1 MTDEPDHLKEIAER
15 VRAQVAELESQM
27 SRIDAIEAE
36 AESMDRMVRVRVNAN
51 GMVLGIQLHQAT
63 ARMDRGRL
71 GTLIAETAQAAAY
84 RASDAAHQFFEGLL
98 ATRAELQQAAEAIHP
113 EARQMFSSHLPAP
126 HSSPSPS
133 HCPPAKS
140 PVVYPTQ
147 QPPQRYAALDDEDAH
162 YERFNQNP
170 FGRS

>member
-15 VRAQVAELESQM
+15 VRTQMAELESQM
-27 SRIDAIEAE
+27 GKVEALEAE
-36 AESMDRMVRVRVNAN
+36 AESIDRMVRVRVNAN

-71 GTLIAETAQAAAY
+71 GALIAETAQAAAY

-98 ATRAELQQAAEAIHP
+98 ATRAELQQAAEAINP
-113 EARQMFSSHLPAP
+113 EARQMFSRQPPASHP
-126 HSSPSPS
+126 HASPS
-133 HCPPAKS
+133 HGLSAKPS
-140 PVVYPTQ
+140 VVHPTQ
-147 QPPQRYAALDDEDAH
+147 QPPQRHPSLDDEDVH

>member
-1 MTDEPDHLKEIAER
+1 MTNEPDHLKEIAER

-27 SRIDAIEAE
+27 SKVDAIEAE

-51 GMVLGIQLHQAT
+51 GMVLSIQLHQAT

-71 GTLIAETAQAAAY
+71 GALIAETAQAATY
-84 RASDAAHQFFEGLL
+84 RASDAAHQFFEGLI

-113 EARQMFSSHLPAP
+113 QSREMFTA
-126 HSSPSPS
+126 
-133 HCPPAKS
+133 
-140 PVVYPTQ
+140 
-147 QPPQRYAALDDEDAH
+147 QPPSAYPAQQRPLLHPSLEDEDAH

-170 FGRS
+170 FGRY

>member
-1 MTDEPDHLKEIAER
+1 MTNEPDHLKEIAER

-27 SRIDAIEAE
+27 SKVDAIEAE

-51 GMVLGIQLHQAT
+51 GMVLSIHLHQAT

-71 GTLIAETAQAAAY
+71 GALIAETAQAATH
-84 RASDAAHQFFEGLL
+84 RASDAAHQFFEGLI

-113 EARQMFSSHLPAP
+113 QSREMFTAQPSAP
-126 HSSPSPS
+126 QHRAPGLGPS
-133 HCPPAKS
+133 A
-140 PVVYPTQ
+140 
-147 QPPQRYAALDDEDAH
+147 QPPSAYPAQQRPLLHPSLEDEDAH

-170 FGRS
+170 FGRY

>member
-27 SRIDAIEAE
+27 SRVDAIEAE
-36 AESMDRMVRVRVNAN
+36 AESMDRMVRVRVNAS

-71 GTLIAETAQAAAY
+71 GTLIAETAQAAAH

-98 ATRAELQQAAEAIHP
+98 ATRVELQQAAEAINP
-113 EARQMFSSHLPAP
+113 QAREMFTRQPSAPRSRAPGLGMPTEPPPVQPAQQRP
-126 HSSPSPS
+126 QQRPS
-133 HCPPAKS
+133 
-140 PVVYPTQ
+140 
-147 QPPQRYAALDDEDAH
+147 LDDEDAH

-170 FGRS
+170 FRRS